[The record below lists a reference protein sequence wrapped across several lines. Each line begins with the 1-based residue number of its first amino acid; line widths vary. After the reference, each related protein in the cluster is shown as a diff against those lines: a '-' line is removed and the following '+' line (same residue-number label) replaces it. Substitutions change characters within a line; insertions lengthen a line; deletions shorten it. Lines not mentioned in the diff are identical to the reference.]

1 VGDAQHLAVLE
12 GGVAAFRPGGHV
24 VSVHLVQLVN
34 ARLVGGLADRAQRTV
49 GDAPVLGLLRLLLST
64 MATRKTSKTPAR
76 KATTAKAKPKTATA
90 AKAKPAAFEK
100 KVGDEK
106 LLAAAVE
113 SATASRQAKTKR
125 DEAIRAAVKS
135 GTSARQVAIAV
146 GLTHPAVLKIV
157 KR

>member
-1 VGDAQHLAVLE
+1 
-12 GGVAAFRPGGHV
+12 
-24 VSVHLVQLVN
+24 
-34 ARLVGGLADRAQRTV
+34 
-49 GDAPVLGLLRLLLST
+49 

-76 KATTAKAKPKTATA
+76 KATTKAKPKTATA

-100 KVGDEK
+100 KVGDQAK
-106 LLAAAVE
+106 LDAAVKAAGAWRE
-113 SATASRQAKTKR
+113 AKEKR
-125 DEAIRAAVKS
+125 DTAIKAAVKS